1 MGGRLSRVDEINV
14 VQIACVQ
21 LSKQSAHISSIFN
34 TMTNETFTRT
44 SSDIAN
50 FIRLQ
55 ALLPLLGVSHH
66 DICLHFEEKENLI
79 VRLMRDAGY
88 SYYQWSAKSSDSIS
102 VWKQPRTGLK
112 VFTWFDESL
121 FTDPTADAISA
132 LDEAFAV
139 GPEFILGLMPVNS
152 QTNAKRSVDFIVQ
165 LAERGKYQAYLVGR
179 LFLLSR
185 LPLHNSVLQKIQES
199 ISEEHNLIGESF
211 FSWLNRGSTLEIMD
225 ENRALKRKLL
235 RNAGFRLAVDG
246 TFFRYQSGLAR
257 MWKSLLREWSA
268 NGFAEFILVI
278 DREDK
283 APKFPNLTYVS
294 APAHN
299 EADRVSDKAML
310 QNLCDQY
317 GISLFISTYY
327 STPQRTP
334 AFLVVPDMIPEVL
347 GFDLQTDQW
356 QEKHEA
362 IKYCERYFSIS
373 ISTSRDLRSFYP
385 DISEDRVTN
394 AYCGSDFRTQ
404 SKESVELFKQKYQI
418 DRPYFMLSG
427 AKTNQKNGELFFKA
441 FACLGSRRAQ
451 FSVVCTNSMPT
462 LEPEFLQYM
471 GDAKFHGL
479 ILNDADLQCAYSGA
493 IALAYPSRYEGF
505 GLPVL
510 ESMACSCPVITCN
523 NSSLGEVGGE
533 AVIYVDP
540 DNTEEMFSALQK
552 IQNTDIREH
561 LISQGL
567 AQAKR
572 FSWRDMAH
580 TMENEFAK
588 FGIK

>member
-1 MGGRLSRVDEINV
+1 
-14 VQIACVQ
+14 
-21 LSKQSAHISSIFN
+21 
-34 TMTNETFTRT
+34 MTTETFTRA

-66 DICLHFEEKENLI
+66 DMCLHSEEKENLL

-88 SYYQWSAKSSDSIS
+88 SYYQWSDKSSDSIS

-112 VFTWFDESL
+112 VFTWFEESL
-121 FTDPTADAISA
+121 FTDPVADAISA
-132 LDEAFAV
+132 LDQAFAV

-152 QTNAKRSVDFIVQ
+152 QTNAKQQVDLIIQ

-179 LFLLSR
+179 LFLLSQFP
-185 LPLHNSVLQKIQES
+185 LPHSVLLKIEDS
-199 ISEEHNLIGESF
+199 ISDEHKLIGESF
-211 FSWLNRGSTLEIMD
+211 FSWLNSGSSMEVMD

-246 TFFRYQSGLAR
+246 TFFRYQTGLAR

-268 NGFAEFILVI
+268 NGFAEFIWVI
-278 DREDK
+278 DRENK
-283 APKFPNLTYVS
+283 APKFPNLHYVS

-299 EADRVSDKAML
+299 GSDRAADKAL
-310 QNLCDQY
+310 IQNLCDQH

-327 STPQRTP
+327 STPQSTP

-347 GFDLQTDQW
+347 GFDLQTNQW

-362 IKYCERYFSIS
+362 IRYCERYFSIS
-373 ISTSRDLRSFYP
+373 ISTSRDLRSFFP
-385 DISEDRVTN
+385 GISEERVTN

-427 AKTNQKNGELFFKA
+427 AKTNQKNGELFFQA
-441 FACLGSRRAQ
+441 FARLGSRRSEFA
-451 FSVVCTNSMPT
+451 VVCTNSMPT
-462 LEPEFLQYM
+462 LEPEFLQHM
-471 GDAKFHGL
+471 GEGKFHGL
-479 ILNDADLQCAYSGA
+479 ILNDAELQCAYSGA
-493 IALAYPSRYEGF
+493 LALAYPSRYEGF

-523 NSSLGEVGGE
+523 NSSLGEVGGD

-540 DNTEEMFSALQK
+540 DNVDEMFSALQN

-567 AQAKR
+567 IQAKR
-572 FSWRDMAH
+572 FNWRDMAY

>member
-1 MGGRLSRVDEINV
+1 
-14 VQIACVQ
+14 
-21 LSKQSAHISSIFN
+21 
-34 TMTNETFTRT
+34 
-44 SSDIAN
+44 
-50 FIRLQ
+50 
-55 ALLPLLGVSHH
+55 
-66 DICLHFEEKENLI
+66 
-79 VRLMRDAGY
+79 
-88 SYYQWSAKSSDSIS
+88 
-102 VWKQPRTGLK
+102 
-112 VFTWFDESL
+112 
-121 FTDPTADAISA
+121 
-132 LDEAFAV
+132 
-139 GPEFILGLMPVNS
+139 
-152 QTNAKRSVDFIVQ
+152 
-165 LAERGKYQAYLVGR
+165 
-179 LFLLSR
+179 
-185 LPLHNSVLQKIQES
+185 
-199 ISEEHNLIGESF
+199 
-211 FSWLNRGSTLEIMD
+211 
-225 ENRALKRKLL
+225 
-235 RNAGFRLAVDG
+235 
-246 TFFRYQSGLAR
+246 
-257 MWKSLLREWSA
+257 
-268 NGFAEFILVI
+268 
-278 DREDK
+278 
-283 APKFPNLTYVS
+283 
-294 APAHN
+294 
-299 EADRVSDKAML
+299 
-310 QNLCDQY
+310 
-317 GISLFISTYY
+317 
-327 STPQRTP
+327 
-334 AFLVVPDMIPEVL
+334 MIPEVL

-385 DISEDRVTN
+385 AISEDRVTN
-394 AYCGSDFRTQ
+394 AYCGSDFRSQ
-404 SKESVELFKQKYQI
+404 SEEAVELFKQKYKI

-441 FACLGSRRAQ
+441 FARLGSRRAQ

-479 ILNDADLQCAYSGA
+479 ILNDAELQCAYSGA

-523 NSSLGEVGGE
+523 NSSLGEVGGD

-540 DNTEEMFSALQK
+540 DNTDEMFSALQSL
-552 IQNTDIREH
+552 QNTDVREH

>member
-1 MGGRLSRVDEINV
+1 
-14 VQIACVQ
+14 
-21 LSKQSAHISSIFN
+21 
-34 TMTNETFTRT
+34 MTNESFNRA
-44 SSDIAN
+44 SSDISH

-55 ALLPLLGVSHH
+55 ALLPLLGVSHQ
-66 DICLHFEEKENLI
+66 DICLHSEEKENLL
-79 VRLMRDAGY
+79 VRLMRDAVY
-88 SYYQWSAKSSDSIS
+88 SYYQWSKNSSDSIS
-102 VWKQPRTGLK
+102 VWNKPRTGLK
-112 VFTWFDESL
+112 VFTWFDESY
-121 FTDPTADAISA
+121 FTAPQALAISA

-139 GPEFILGLMPVNS
+139 EPEFILGLLPVNS
-152 QTNAKRSVDFIVQ
+152 QANTNRSVDLIIQ
-165 LAERGKYQAYLVGR
+165 LAQRGKYQAYLVGR

-185 LPLHNSVLQKIQES
+185 FPLPHSVLSKIQDS
-199 ISEEHNLIGESF
+199 ISDESKLIGESF
-211 FSWLNRGSTLEIMD
+211 YSWLNLNSSMEVMD

-268 NGFAEFILVI
+268 DGFAEFVVVI
-278 DREDK
+278 DRENK
-283 APKFPNLTYVS
+283 APKFPNLTYIP

-299 EADRVSDKAML
+299 ESDRAADKALM
-310 QNLCDQY
+310 QSLCDQH

-327 STPQRTP
+327 STPQNTP
-334 AFLVVPDMIPEVL
+334 AFLVIPDMIPEVL

-362 IKYCERYFSIS
+362 IKYCEHYFSIS
-373 ISTSRDLRSFYP
+373 MSSSRDLRRFFP
-385 DISEDRVTN
+385 DISEDNITN

-404 SKESVELFKQKYQI
+404 SKEAVELFKQKYQI

-427 AKTNQKNGELFFKA
+427 SIASQKNGELFFQA
-441 FACLGSRRAQ
+441 FARLGERRAE
-451 FSVVCTNSMPT
+451 FAVVCTNSMPT
-462 LEPEFLQYM
+462 LAPEFFQHM
-471 GDAKFHGL
+471 GEGKFHGL
-479 ILNDADLQCAYSGA
+479 ILNDAELQCAYSGA

-523 NSSLGEVGGE
+523 NSSIGEVGGD

-540 DNTEEMFSALQK
+540 DNIDEMLSAIKNVQ
-552 IQNTDIREH
+552 ISEVREN
-561 LISQGL
+561 LINKGL
-567 AQAKR
+567 KQALR
-572 FSWRDMAH
+572 FSWREMAQ
-580 TMENEFAK
+580 TMENAFAK

>member
-1 MGGRLSRVDEINV
+1 
-14 VQIACVQ
+14 
-21 LSKQSAHISSIFN
+21 
-34 TMTNETFTRT
+34 MT
-44 SSDIAN
+44 
-50 FIRLQ
+50 
-55 ALLPLLGVSHH
+55 
-66 DICLHFEEKENLI
+66 
-79 VRLMRDAGY
+79 
-88 SYYQWSAKSSDSIS
+88 
-102 VWKQPRTGLK
+102 VWTQPRIGLK
-112 VFTWFDESL
+112 VFTWFEESL
-121 FTDPTADAISA
+121 FTDSVADAISG

-139 GPEFILGLMPVNS
+139 EPEFILGLLPVNL

-185 LPLHNSVLQKIQES
+185 FPLHNSVLQKIQES
-199 ISEEHNLIGESF
+199 ISEDRKLIGESF
-211 FSWLNRGSTLEIMD
+211 FSWLNSSSSIEVMD

-246 TFFRYQSGLAR
+246 TFFRYQTGLAR

-268 NGFAEFILVI
+268 NGFAEFVWVI
-278 DREDK
+278 DRENK
-283 APKFPNLTYVS
+283 APKFPNLHYVS
-294 APAHN
+294 APARN
-299 EADRVSDKAML
+299 GSDRAADKALM
-310 QNLCDQY
+310 QNLCDQH

-327 STPQRTP
+327 STPQNTP

-362 IKYCERYFSIS
+362 IQYCERYFSIS

-385 DISEDRVTN
+385 AISEDRVTN

-427 AKTNQKNGELFFKA
+427 AKTNQKNGELFFQA
-441 FACLGSRRAQ
+441 FARLGPRRAQ

-462 LEPEFLQYM
+462 LEPEFLQHM
-471 GDAKFHGL
+471 GEGKFHGL
-479 ILNDADLQCAYSGA
+479 ILNDAELQCAYSGA
-493 IALAYPSRYEGF
+493 LALAYPSRYEGF

-510 ESMACSCPVITCN
+510 ESMACSCPVITCK
-523 NSSLGEVGGE
+523 NSSLGEVGGN

-540 DNTEEMFSALQK
+540 DNIDEMFSALQN
-552 IQNTDIREH
+552 IQNAEIREH

-567 AQAKR
+567 IQAKR
-572 FSWRDMAH
+572 FSWRDMAY